1 MGPGGR
7 GNFTHELSHSTGGNF
22 TAPRLFPPPVGWRG
36 APYPTGGKL
45 FTQDNLIIPGME
57 NYTKDVDKLQVER
70 IPRFKLKHSNKIST
84 VQVGTDCRKAE
95 GRSGTDWDNLWKSRG
110 GSQVNLLNASK
121 SIFFRW
127 SAGPYLFS
135 LLWR

>member
-84 VQVGTDCRKAE
+84 VQFGIQLCHTDPRLSCSFSTLNPRADID
-95 GRSGTDWDNLWKSRG
+95 RWDFHSVR
-110 GSQVNLLNASK
+110 
-121 SIFFRW
+121 
-127 SAGPYLFS
+127 LFTVEIW
-135 LLWR
+135 LE

>member
-57 NYTKDVDKLQVER
+57 NYTQDHLTLIIVNINMVNRIVSIIMKKDMDLQ
-70 IPRFKLKHSNKIST
+70 T
-84 VQVGTDCRKAE
+84 T
-95 GRSGTDWDNLWKSRG
+95 
-110 GSQVNLLNASK
+110 
-121 SIFFRW
+121 
-127 SAGPYLFS
+127 
-135 LLWR
+135 